1 VVNLDLL
8 SKNAASILP
17 VSGVV
22 DTVVVR
28 LGRLF
33 AHKLLESG
41 QTAAAQ
47 LLALEQTEASPAQE
61 AEVYLTELEC
71 PMLTEARQL
80 SALCALAWRSSV
92 LEDKLL
98 ELLASRARKE
108 LNVITDD
115 PPLATRLTQEIETL
129 LAASPFRGT
138 AGEALEK
145 FQSERLAALTRT
157 CGDLLSRPTLTWSDL
172 VRAKSPTPAFELL
185 NLSSRLVQVLAQL
198 ERVFLRVE
206 GLFGKAPGEEPD
218 SLHRVGYKQKLRNKK
233 VHTLHNRALKS
244 RFNRV
249 VSMHWEDE
257 ATQFVADRNFHGF
270 ALCLDN
276 IVAQF
281 SETLEQWCKN
291 EIARGA
297 KQRARLLDVENF
309 IYADCMRRNL
319 HQQGEAFEDAVN
331 CAEKLLSY
339 CQENH
344 VSATELMD
352 DEIWMLFPRINREN
366 LKQARLKVRHS
377 DETFP
382 LSVAHREWIA
392 QITEKALPQR
402 V

>member
-47 LLALEQTEASPAQE
+47 LLALEQTETSPARE
-61 AEVYLTELEC
+61 AELYMTELEC
-71 PMLTEARQL
+71 PLLIQAQQL
-80 SALCALAWRSSV
+80 SALCSLSWRSAL
-92 LEDKLL
+92 LEDKVL

-115 PPLATRLTQEIETL
+115 PPLATRLAQEIETI

-138 AGEALEK
+138 AGESL
-145 FQSERLAALTRT
+145 ERLQEERVSALTRT
-157 CGDLLSRPTLTWSDL
+157 CGDLLGKQAITWGDL
-172 VRAKSPTPAFELL
+172 VRAKSPTPVFELL
-185 NLSSRLVQVLAQL
+185 NLSSRLLQAVAHLEQVLS
-198 ERVFLRVE
+198 RVE
-206 GLFGKAPGEEPD
+206 GLFGKAPGEEHD
-218 SLHRVGYKQKLRNKK
+218 SLHRIGYRQKLKNRKTQ
-233 VHTLHNRALKS
+233 TLQNRQLKNRHNRSVA
-244 RFNRV
+244 V
-249 VSMHWEDE
+249 HWEDE
-257 ATQFVADRNFHGF
+257 AAQSISERNFLGF
-270 ALCLDN
+270 AVGVDN
-276 IVAQF
+276 IISQF
-281 SETLEQWCKN
+281 AETLEYWSKN
-291 EIARGA
+291 EIARA
-297 KQRARLLDVENF
+297 SKQRSRLLEVENF
-309 IYADCMRRNL
+309 IYADCVRRNL
-319 HQQGEAFEDAVN
+319 HQQGEALEDAVS
-331 CAEKLLSY
+331 CAEKLLGY

-377 DETFP
+377 DENFP
-382 LSVAHREWIA
+382 LSVAHREWIS
-392 QITEKALPQR
+392 QITERALGQR
-402 V
+402 A

>member
-47 LLALEQTEASPAQE
+47 LLALEQTETSASRE
-61 AEVYLTELEC
+61 AELYLTELEC
-71 PMLTEARQL
+71 PLMVQAQQL
-80 SALCALAWRSSV
+80 SALCSLSWRAAL

-108 LNVITDD
+108 LNVINDD
-115 PPLATRLTQEIETL
+115 PPLATRLAHEIETI
-129 LAASPFRGT
+129 LAASPFRGA
-138 AGEALEK
+138 AGESLER
-145 FQSERLAALTRT
+145 FQAERLAGLTRT
-157 CGDLLSRPTLTWSDL
+157 CIDLLERPIVTWGDL
-172 VRAKSPTPAFELL
+172 VRAKSPTPVAELL
-185 NLSSRLVQVLAQL
+185 SLSSRLVQAVAHLEGVLSRL
-198 ERVFLRVE
+198 E
-206 GLFGKAPGEEPD
+206 GLFIPSGEEHD
-218 SLHRVGYKQKLRNKK
+218 ALHRVGYKQKLKNKK
-233 VHTLHNRALKS
+233 TQTLHNRQLKS
-244 RFNRV
+244 RFSRV
-249 VSMHWEDE
+249 NPEHWHEE
-257 ATQFVADRNFHGF
+257 ATQDIAERNFHSF
-270 ALCLDN
+270 ALCIDKV
-276 IVAQF
+276 ITQF
-281 SETLEQWCKN
+281 GEALEQWSKN
-291 EIARGA
+291 EIARGS
-297 KQRARLLDVENF
+297 KQRGRLLEVENF
-309 IYADCMRRNL
+309 LYADCMRRNL
-319 HQQGEAFEDAVN
+319 HQQGEAFEDAIS
-331 CAEKLLSY
+331 CAEKLLAY

-377 DETFP
+377 DENFP

-392 QITEKALPQR
+392 KITEQALLQR
-402 V
+402 A